1 MRIVSNM
8 VISFCYA
15 LPLSIAVPAGT
26 KKCKGFTSNGLKGIW
41 EIKALKNPFILKG
54 WASVLIVLPLTQ
66 SDVLV

>member
-26 KKCKGFTSNGLKGIW
+26 KKCKGFTSKGLKRIW
-41 EIKALKNPFILKG
+41 EMRALKKPFHFERVG
-54 WASVLIVLPLTQ
+54 
-66 SDVLV
+66 